1 MQGLA
6 GPLAA
11 PKPGYPSVPSNTR
24 EVIDLTLDDMDI
36 DEVEQHRVSFP
47 FLNSFR

>member
-11 PKPGYPSVPSNTR
+11 PKSGSPPTR
-24 EVIDLTLDDMDI
+24 EVIDLTLDDMDVDKI
-36 DEVEQHRVSFP
+36 VDEILNPRVSF
-47 FLNSFR
+47 N

>member
-11 PKPGYPSVPSNTR
+11 PKPGYPSVPPNTH

-36 DEVEQHRVSFP
+36 EEVEQHRVLVSF
-47 FLNSFR
+47 LS